1 MFSLHPGSIK
11 TDLAMRNPQYEAN
24 MIDTKQLAAATA
36 LYLTAGNADWLSG
49 RYAYF
54 RCVSCDAELIFSR
67 KRPFR
72 FVSSNWDLKEVEE
85 KWKDRI
91 VEHEAL
97 VSRLSIPL

>member
-11 TDLAMRNPQYEAN
+11 TDLAMQNPQFERI
-24 MIDTKQLAAATA
+24 MVDTTQLAAATA

-49 RYAYF
+49 RYASF
-54 RCVSCDAELIFSR
+54 RRGYCDTRLSSSR
-67 KRPFR
+67 HRPFR
-72 FVSSNWDLKEVEE
+72 FVSANWDLKEVEE
-85 KWKDRI
+85 EWKDRI